1 MLCALAPLLE
11 PGGLHASMCLAGEQ
25 QSEKPVR
32 INGVLKKVWR
42 SMGSKSLTWQEIT
55 KPTVETPAAAVAAT

>member
-1 MLCALAPLLE
+1 
-11 PGGLHASMCLAGEQ
+11 MCVGEQ

-42 SMGSKSLTWQEIT
+42 SMGSNSLQWQTVLKPDT
-55 KPTVETPAAAVAAT
+55 KARAATAAAQ